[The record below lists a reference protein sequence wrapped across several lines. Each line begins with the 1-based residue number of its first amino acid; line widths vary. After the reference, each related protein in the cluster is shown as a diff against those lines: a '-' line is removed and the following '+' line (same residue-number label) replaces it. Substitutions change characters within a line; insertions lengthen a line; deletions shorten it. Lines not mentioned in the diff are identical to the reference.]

1 MDKLLNGH
9 NYAKAAID
17 IAIHDLIGKAH
28 GMRVC
33 DMLGGATSDRV
44 SSYYA
49 LSIDEPDEV
58 ARTAVEKVAE
68 GYPRLQGQGAGGR
81 TTSVELDIETIR

>member
-1 MDKLLNGH
+1 MAPSLIGRPVTGPLAMRRALDRLLNGH

-33 DMLGGATSDRV
+33 DMLGGATV
-44 SSYYA
+44 IA
-49 LSIDEPDEV
+49 
-58 ARTAVEKVAE
+58 
-68 GYPRLQGQGAGGR
+68 
-81 TTSVELDIETIR
+81 

>member
-1 MDKLLNGH
+1 MRRSMDKLLNGH

-33 DMLGGATSDRV
+33 DMLGGATS
-44 SSYYA
+44 
-49 LSIDEPDEV
+49 
-58 ARTAVEKVAE
+58 
-68 GYPRLQGQGAGGR
+68 
-81 TTSVELDIETIR
+81 